1 MVSACPREPAGTSA
15 GARPRKPAGTSARGR
30 VRRVHQVLGALHHG
44 DAVGNEALAIRG
56 HLRAAGLDSE
66 IFAGFV
72 DPRLGAEGH
81 PLRDYAADDG
91 PGTAC
96 LYHFSPGSPA
106 GRVALAA
113 EGPLVVVY
121 HNVTPA
127 RFFAGWSNE
136 SARLALQA
144 DRELA
149 ELARRAALA
158 LAKSTFSL
166 RDLEAA
172 GFVTRARLPFVHDP
186 GRPTRPSPVFERL
199 YADGRR
205 HVLAVGRL
213 APNKRIEDLL
223 RAFALLQRG
232 PVPRSRLLLVGDDGL
247 SAYADALR
255 ALAGRLRLRDV
266 VFCGRVEE
274 DELRSAYGLADVL
287 VSLSEHEGYDV
298 PLVEAML
305 AGVPAVAYD
314 AGAVA
319 ETMGGAGV
327 LLGEKRPELVAGV
340 IESLLQDPVLRAT
353 VLAGQEK
360 VAARIRATDFG
371 ALVLGALA
379 PVLEERS

>member
-1 MVSACPREPAGTSA
+1 M
-15 GARPRKPAGTSARGR
+15 
-30 VRRVHQVLGALHHG
+30 LGALHHG

-56 HLRAAGLDSE
+56 HLRAAGFASD
-66 IFAGFV
+66 IFAGRV
-72 DPRLGAEGH
+72 DSRLGLEAR
-81 PLRDYAADDG
+81 PLGEWASEDG

-106 GRVALAA
+106 GGVALSAA
-113 EGPLVVVY
+113 GPLVVVY
-121 HNVTPA
+121 HNVTPS
-127 RFFAGWSNE
+127 RFFAGWSDE
-136 SARLALQA
+136 STRLALQA

-149 ELARRAALA
+149 ALAGRAALG

-172 GFVTRARLPFVHDP
+172 GFAASARLPFVHDP
-186 GRPTRPSPVFERL
+186 GRPIRPSPVFGRL

-232 PVPRSRLLLVGDDGL
+232 VPRSRLLVVGDDDL
-247 SAYADALR
+247 RTYADALEV
-255 ALAGRLRLRDV
+255 LARSLRLRDV
-266 VFCGRVEE
+266 VFCGHVEE

-287 VSLSEHEGYDV
+287 VSLSEHEGYGV

-305 AGVPAVAYD
+305 AGVPVVAYD

-340 IESLLQDPVLRAT
+340 IEGLLRDPALRAT

-379 PVLEERS
+379 PVLEERP

>member
-1 MVSACPREPAGTSA
+1 MVF
-15 GARPRKPAGTSARGR
+15 GR
-30 VRRVHQVLGALHHG
+30 VRRVHQVLGALHNG

-56 HLRAAGLDSE
+56 HLRSAGLDSE

-72 DPRLGAEGH
+72 DSRLSGEGR
-81 PLRDYAADDG
+81 PLRDYAAADG

-106 GRVALAA
+106 VGKALAA

-127 RFFAGWSNE
+127 RFFAGWS
-136 SARLALQA
+136 SRSVRLALQA
-144 DRELA
+144 DRELE
-149 ELARRAALA
+149 ELGSRAALG

-166 RDLEAA
+166 RDLETA
-172 GFVTRARLPFVHDP
+172 GFATRGILPFVHDTGEP
-186 GRPTRPSPVFERL
+186 VPPSPVFDRL
-199 YADGRR
+199 YADGRV

-223 RAFALLQRG
+223 GAFALLQRG
-232 PVPRSRLLLVGDDGL
+232 VPRSRLLLVGDDGL
-247 SAYADALR
+247 RAYADALL
-255 ALAGRLRLRDV
+255 ALARRLRLRDV
-266 VFCGRVEE
+266 VFCGHVEG
-274 DELRSAYGLADVL
+274 DELRSAYGLADVV
-287 VSLSEHEGYDV
+287 VSLSEHEGYGV

-305 AGVPAVAYD
+305 ARVPVVAYD

-340 IESLLQDPVLRAT
+340 IEGLLQDPVLRRR
-353 VLAGQEK
+353 VLAGQDK
-360 VAARIRATDFG
+360 VAARIRATDFR

-379 PVLEERS
+379 PVLEAS

>member
-1 MVSACPREPAGTSA
+1 M
-15 GARPRKPAGTSARGR
+15 ARGR

-56 HLRAAGLDSE
+56 HLRAAGFDSE
-66 IFAGFV
+66 IFAGRV
-72 DPRLGAEGH
+72 DPRLGGEGR

-91 PGTAC
+91 PATAC

-106 GRVALAA
+106 SRVALAA
-113 EGPLVVVY
+113 GGPLVVAY

-127 RFFAGWSNE
+127 RFFAGWSYE
-136 SARLALQA
+136 SERLALQA
-144 DRELA
+144 DGELS
-149 ELARRAALA
+149 ELARRTGLG
-158 LAKSTFSL
+158 LAKSTFS
-166 RDLEAA
+166 RHDLEAR
-172 GFVTRARLPFVHDP
+172 GFRPCARLPFVHD
-186 GRPTRPSPVFERL
+186 TRRRVPSSPVFDRL
-199 YADGRR
+199 YADGRA

-213 APNKRIEDLL
+213 VPNKRIDDLL
-223 RAFALLQRG
+223 RAFALLQRA
-232 PVPRSRLLLVGDDGL
+232 VPRSRLLLVGDDGL
-247 SAYADALR
+247 RPYADALE
-255 ALAGRLRLRDV
+255 ALARRLRLRDV
-266 VFCGRVEE
+266 VVCGHVEE

-287 VSLSEHEGYDV
+287 VSLSEHEGYGV

-305 AGVPAVAYD
+305 AGVPVVAYD

-340 IESLLQDPVLRAT
+340 IERLLQDPVLRAT

-379 PVLEERS
+379 PVLEDS

>member
-1 MVSACPREPAGTSA
+1 MTP
-15 GARPRKPAGTSARGR
+15 GR
-30 VRRVHQVLGALHHG
+30 VRRVHQVVGALHPG

-56 HLRAAGLDSE
+56 HLRVAGLDSD
-66 IFAGFV
+66 IFSGFV
-72 DPRLGAEGH
+72 DARLGSEAR
-81 PLRDYAADDG
+81 PLREYAGEDG
-91 PGTAC
+91 EDTAC
-96 LYHFSPGSPA
+96 YYHFSPGSPA
-106 GRVALAA
+106 SRLALRAA
-113 EGPLVVVY
+113 GPLVVSY

-127 RFFAGWSNE
+127 RFFAGWSDE

-144 DRELA
+144 DRELS
-149 ELARRAALA
+149 ELARREAHG
-158 LAKSTFSL
+158 LAKSTFSR
-166 RDLEAA
+166 RDLEAR
-172 GFVTRARLPFVHDP
+172 GFAACGVLPFVHDTA
-186 GRPTRPSPVFERL
+186 GSASSSPVFERL
-199 YADGRR
+199 YADGRA

-247 SAYADALR
+247 RAYADALR
-255 ALAGRLRLRDV
+255 GLARELRLRDV

-287 VSLSEHEGYDV
+287 VSLSEHEGYGV

-319 ETMGGAGV
+319 ETMGGGGI
-327 LLGEKRPELVAGV
+327 LLEEKSPELVAGV
-340 IESLLQDPVLRAT
+340 IESLLRDPALRAT
-353 VLAGQEK
+353 VLAGQEQ
-360 VAARIRATDFG
+360 VAARIRATDFR

-379 PVLEERS
+379 PVLEARS

>member
-1 MVSACPREPAGTSA
+1 MAPPR
-15 GARPRKPAGTSARGR
+15 
-30 VRRVHQVLGALHHG
+30 VQRVHQVVGALHPG
-44 DAVGNEALAIRG
+44 DAVGREALAIRA
-56 HLRAAGLDSE
+56 HLRAAGLASE
-66 IFAGFV
+66 IYAGFV
-72 DPRLGAEGH
+72 DPRLGPEAR
-81 PLRDYAADDG
+81 PLREYAGDDG
-91 PGTAC
+91 EDAAC

-106 GRVALAA
+106 GGVALRAA
-113 EGPLVVVY
+113 GPLVVVY

-127 RFFAGWSNE
+127 RFFAGWSDE
-136 SARLALQA
+136 SARLARQA
-144 DRELA
+144 EGELSG
-149 ELARRAALA
+149 LARRAALG

-166 RDLEAA
+166 GDLEAA
-172 GFVTRARLPFVHDP
+172 GFAACARLSFVHDTAAP
-186 GRPTRPSPVFERL
+186 PPPSPVFGRH
-199 YADGRR
+199 YADGRA

-213 APNKRIEDLL
+213 APNKRAEDLL

-247 SAYADALR
+247 HAYAGALR
-255 ALAGRLRLRDV
+255 GLARELRLRDV

-287 VSLSEHEGYDV
+287 VSLSEHEGYGV

-305 AGVPAVAYD
+305 AGVPVVAYD

-327 LLGEKRPELVAGV
+327 LLGERRPELVAGV
-340 IESLLQDPVLRAT
+340 VESLLHDPALRAA

-360 VAARIRATDFG
+360 VAGRVRATDFR

-379 PVLEERS
+379 PVLEAGR